1 MVNNA
6 AVGST
11 MASLNTDILKGIIVE
26 LPDIK
31 VQDKIEMLLS
41 TIDEKI
47 KNNEKIND
55 NLFYQS
61 SMVA

>member
-47 KNNEKIND
+47 KTMKR
-55 NLFYQS
+55 
-61 SMVA
+61 